1 MFTKL
6 SYSGKFSQV
15 QKFLKNAVNFIFAVF
30 ISASAQIIIDHA
42 NSKIHRFKISQFLL
56 SQNQHGR
63 GKRENLHHAKIFRYA
78 VSFFTE
84 PVFHPEVFARGGIT
98 VCSKF

>member
-15 QKFLKNAVNFIFAVF
+15 QKFRENAINFIFAYF
-30 ISASAQIIIDHA
+30 FSASAQIIIDHA

-63 GKRENLHHAKIFRYA
+63 GKRENLHHVKIFRYA
-78 VSFFTE
+78 VSFLLNQCF
-84 PVFHPEVFARGGIT
+84 IQ
-98 VCSKF
+98 KFLQEGA